1 MTLGEKQEL
10 FPLLLMSLVH
20 YIYGKG
26 YKIRWGDGYRDPR
39 VHGNIGDKVGYGHKN
54 SCHKLKLAQDLNLFK
69 DGKFLT
75 ETEDH
80 KEFGEYWKSL
90 DPLCQWGGDFKNPD
104 GNHYS
109 LMHEGM
115 R

>member
-1 MTLGEKQEL
+1 MTLGEKQRK

-20 YIYGKG
+20 YIYSQG
-26 YKIRWGDGYRDPR
+26 YEITWGDGFRDPR
-39 VHGNIGDKVGYGHKN
+39 VFGNIGDKIGYGHKN

-69 DGKFLT
+69 DGKWLK

-80 KEFGEYWKSL
+80 KQFGEYWESL
-90 DPLCQWGGDFKNPD
+90 DPDCTWGGRFQD

-109 LMHEGM
+109 ITYKGM
-115 R
+115 K

>member
-1 MTLGEKQEL
+1 MSLGEKQRK
-10 FPLLLMSLVH
+10 FPLLLMSLIH

-26 YKIRWGDGYRDPR
+26 YEVTWGDGYRDPR
-39 VHGNIGDKVGYGHKN
+39 VFGNIGDKTGYGHKN

-69 DGKFLT
+69 DGVYLSK
-75 ETEDH
+75 TEDH
-80 KEFGEYWKSL
+80 KEFGEYWESL
-90 DPLCQWGGDFKNPD
+90 DPDCTWGGVFQD

-109 LMHEGM
+109 MTHKGM

>member
-1 MTLGEKQEL
+1 MKLGEKQEL

-26 YKIRWGDGYRDPR
+26 YKIRWGDGFRAPR
-39 VHGNIGDKVGYGHKN
+39 LHGAMGVKKGYGHKN
-54 SCHKLKLAQDLNLFK
+54 SCHKLKLAQDINLFK

-75 ETEDH
+75 STKAH
-80 KEFGEYWKSL
+80 AVFGEYWKSL
-90 DPLCQWGGDFKNPD
+90 NPLCCWGGDFKKKD

-109 LMHEGM
+109 ITHNGHM
-115 R
+115 